1 MLSTGPAQIPRRR
14 PCLNVK
20 AAIEN
25 GYVPAVNSPLLILA
39 MRAICRALGDIGNLV
54 GPFNTRCNVGKEN
67 ATKKPV
73 LTEKAAQVG
82 QSTPSELWRS
92 YGPQMRISVGSSY
105 DLHQA
110 QELRSFASCC
120 A

>member
-1 MLSTGPAQIPRRR
+1 MRMLAIKQLSRPSAKLDSSPSIRGGNLQSTSPAQIPRGR
-14 PCLNVK
+14 PYLRVK

-25 GYVPAVNSPLLILA
+25 GYVPAVKAA
-39 MRAICRALGDIGNLV
+39 MHMPAFPVICRALGDIGNLV

-82 QSTPSELWRS
+82 HSAP
-92 YGPQMRISVGSSY
+92 
-105 DLHQA
+105 
-110 QELRSFASCC
+110 
-120 A
+120 

>member
-1 MLSTGPAQIPRRR
+1 MRMLAIKQQSRPSAKLDSSPSIREGNLWSTTPAQIPGGR
-14 PCLNVK
+14 PYLSVK

-25 GYVPAVNSPLLILA
+25 GYVPAVKVAMLIPA
-39 MRAICRALGDIGNLV
+39 FRVKRRALGDIGNLV

-82 QSTPSELWRS
+82 QSAP
-92 YGPQMRISVGSSY
+92 
-105 DLHQA
+105 
-110 QELRSFASCC
+110 
-120 A
+120 

>member
-1 MLSTGPAQIPRRR
+1 MNIKHPHQPRSGADGSV
-14 PCLNVK
+14 LNGK

-25 GYVPAVNSPLLILA
+25 GYVPAEISPLVRQAL
-39 MRAICRALGDIGNLV
+39 RRVCRALGDIGNLV

-82 QSTPSELWRS
+82 QSAPR
-92 YGPQMRISVGSSY
+92 R
-105 DLHQA
+105 
-110 QELRSFASCC
+110 LRRC
-120 A
+120 

>member
-1 MLSTGPAQIPRRR
+1 MSTTPAQISRGR

-25 GYVPAVNSPLLILA
+25 GYVPAVKLPLLIPA
-39 MRAICRALGDIGNLV
+39 VRGVCRALGDIGNLV

-82 QSTPSELWRS
+82 QSAPSGLWRS
-92 YGPQMRISVGSSY
+92 YGPQMLMFVSIAF

-110 QELRSFASCC
+110 QS
-120 A
+120 